1 MVLSITICTYNR
13 IEYLKKCLKSVLDQT
28 QGKKSIEINIIDN
41 NSTDNTKSYISEIQK
56 KYPEV
61 NYYVEHKQGI
71 SFARNLS
78 FEVCKGDYLA
88 FVDDDAVI
96 NKNWLEALLNELK
109 NQNENIIYGGPIY
122 PNFESIPEDWIDKD
136 YFIRKFKDTEGFL
149 GTIKSKE
156 GFSGGN
162 MCIAK
167 NLFLKSEKFNTEI
180 GMTGG
185 NLGLGEEPDFFYK
198 LIMKNKDVKLY
209 NISEMS
215 ITHSEASYKLEKEYL
230 RDRIIL
236 NANQF
241 TKRTIFHENFLMT
254 TFILLS
260 KLVIQSTK
268 LFISLFLHIIRRIS
282 PGQLSKIISPTH
294 KFKFLKSYWVIRG
307 IFQAIS

>member
-13 IEYLKKCLKSVLDQT
+13 IEYLKKCLKSILDQT
-28 QGKKSIEINIIDN
+28 QGSEIIEINIIDN
-41 NSTDNTKSYISEIQK
+41 NSTDTTKDYVTELQK
-56 KYPEV
+56 KFPEV
-61 NYYVEHKQGI
+61 NYFVEKRQGI

-78 FEVCKGDYLA
+78 FEVCKGMFLA

-109 NQNENIIYGGPIY
+109 NQNEDIIYGGPIY
-122 PNFESIPEDWIDKD
+122 PNFESVPEDWIDKD
-136 YFIRKFKDTEGFL
+136 YFIRKFKDTDGFL

-198 LIMKNKDVKLY
+198 LVMKNKDVKLY

-230 RDRIIL
+230 KERIIL

-241 TKRTIFHENFLMT
+241 TKRTLFHENLIT
-254 TFILLS
+254 SIIILKIKVFIQFFKLL
-260 KLVIQSTK
+260 V
-268 LFISLFLHIIRRIS
+268 SLFLQFFI
-282 PGQLSKIISPTH
+282 PKY
-294 KFKFLKSYWVIRG
+294 KFKYLKSYWIIRG
-307 IFQAIS
+307 IVKAIF

>member
-41 NSTDNTKSYISEIQK
+41 NSTDNTKGYISEIKK

-78 FEVCKGDYLA
+78 FEVCKGMFLA

-122 PNFESIPEDWIDKD
+122 PNFESNPEDWIDKD
-136 YFIRKFKDTEGFL
+136 YFIRKFKDTDGFL

-260 KLVIQSTK
+260 KLVIQSSK

>member
-13 IEYLKKCLKSVLDQT
+13 IEYLKKCLKSILDQT
-28 QGKKSIEINIIDN
+28 QGSEIIEINIIDN
-41 NSTDNTKSYISEIQK
+41 NSTDTTKDYVIELQK
-56 KYPEV
+56 KFPEV
-61 NYYVEHKQGI
+61 NYFVEKRQGI

-78 FEVCKGDYLA
+78 FEVCKGMFLA

-109 NQNENIIYGGPIY
+109 NQNEDIIYGGPIY

-136 YFIRKFKDTEGFL
+136 YFIRKFKDTDGFL

-209 NISEMS
+209 NICEMS

-241 TKRTIFHENFLMT
+241 TKRTLFHENLLMT

-260 KLVIQSTK
+260 KLIVQSIK
-268 LFISLFLHIIRRIS
+268 L
-282 PGQLSKIISPTH
+282 IISFFLQIFVSNH
-294 KFKFLKSYWVIRG
+294 KFKFLKSYWIIRG
-307 IFQAIS
+307 IVKAIF

>member
-13 IEYLKKCLKSVLDQT
+13 IEYLKKCLKSILDQT
-28 QGKKSIEINIIDN
+28 QGSEIIEINIIDN
-41 NSTDNTKSYISEIQK
+41 NSTDTTKDYVTELQK
-56 KYPEV
+56 KFPEV
-61 NYYVEHKQGI
+61 NYFVEKRQGI

-78 FEVCKGDYLA
+78 FEVCKGMFLA

-136 YFIRKFKDTEGFL
+136 YFIRKFKDTDGFL

-209 NISEMS
+209 NICEMS

-241 TKRTIFHENFLMT
+241 TKRTLFHENLLMT
-254 TFILLS
+254 TFILFL
-260 KLVIQSTK
+260 KLIIQSIK
-268 LFISLFLHIIRRIS
+268 L
-282 PGQLSKIISPTH
+282 IISFFLQIFVSNH
-294 KFKFLKSYWVIRG
+294 KFKFLKSYWIIRG
-307 IFQAIS
+307 IVKAIF

>member
-13 IEYLKKCLKSVLDQT
+13 IEYLKKCLKSILDQT
-28 QGKKSIEINIIDN
+28 QGSEIIEINIIDN
-41 NSTDNTKSYISEIQK
+41 NSTDTTKDYVTELQK
-56 KYPEV
+56 QFPEV
-61 NYYVEHKQGI
+61 NYFVEKRQGI
-71 SFARNLS
+71 SYARNLS
-78 FEVCKGDYLA
+78 FEVCKGMFLA

-109 NQNENIIYGGPIY
+109 NQNEDIIYGGPIY

-136 YFIRKFKDTEGFL
+136 YFIRKFKDTDGFL

-209 NISEMS
+209 NICEMS

-241 TKRTIFHENFLMT
+241 TKRTLFHENLITSIIILKIKVFIQFLKLLVSLVLQF
-254 TFILLS
+254 FI
-260 KLVIQSTK
+260 
-268 LFISLFLHIIRRIS
+268 
-282 PGQLSKIISPTH
+282 PNH
-294 KFKFLKSYWVIRG
+294 KFKFLKSYWIIRG
-307 IFQAIS
+307 IVKAIF

>member
-13 IEYLKKCLKSVLDQT
+13 IEYLKKCLKSILDQT
-28 QGKKSIEINIIDN
+28 QGSEIIEINIIDN
-41 NSTDNTKSYISEIQK
+41 NSTDTTKDYVFELQK
-56 KYPEV
+56 KFPEV
-61 NYYVEHKQGI
+61 NYFVEKRQGI

-78 FEVCKGDYLA
+78 FEVCKGKFLA

-96 NKNWLEALLNELK
+96 NKNWLKALLNELK
-109 NQNENIIYGGPIY
+109 KQKENIIYGGPIY
-122 PNFESIPEDWIDKD
+122 PNFESDPENWIDKD
-136 YFIRKFKDTEGFL
+136 YFIRKFKDTDGFL
-149 GTIKSKE
+149 GVIKSKE

-167 NLFLKSEKFNTEI
+167 NLFKKSEKFNTKI

-215 ITHSEASYKLEKEYL
+215 ISHSEASYKLKKEYL
-230 RDRIIL
+230 RERIIL
-236 NANQF
+236 SANQF
-241 TKRTIFHENFLMT
+241 TKRTIFHENLLMT

-260 KLVIQSTK
+260 KLIVQSIK
-268 LFISLFLHIIRRIS
+268 LLHSLFLQIFVS
-282 PGQLSKIISPTH
+282 NH
-294 KFKFLKSYWVIRG
+294 KFKFLKSFWIIRG
-307 IFQAIS
+307 MLQAIFKILFIRNKY

>member
-13 IEYLKKCLKSVLDQT
+13 IEYLKKCLKSILDQT
-28 QGKKSIEINIIDN
+28 QGSEIIEINIIDN
-41 NSTDNTKSYISEIQK
+41 NSTDTTKDYVIELQK
-56 KYPEV
+56 QFPEV
-61 NYYVEHKQGI
+61 NYFVEKRQGI

-78 FEVCKGDYLA
+78 FEVCKGMFLA

-136 YFIRKFKDTEGFL
+136 YFIRKFKDTDGFL

-209 NISEMS
+209 NICEMS

-241 TKRTIFHENFLMT
+241 TKRTLFHENLLMT

-260 KLVIQSTK
+260 KLIVQSIK
-268 LFISLFLHIIRRIS
+268 L
-282 PGQLSKIISPTH
+282 IISFFLQIFVSNH
-294 KFKFLKSYWVIRG
+294 KFKFLKSYWIIRG
-307 IFQAIS
+307 IVKAIF

>member
-13 IEYLKKCLKSVLDQT
+13 IEYLKKCLKSILDQT
-28 QGKKSIEINIIDN
+28 QGSEIIEINIIDN
-41 NSTDNTKSYISEIQK
+41 NSTDTTKDYVTELQK
-56 KYPEV
+56 QFPEV
-61 NYYVEHKQGI
+61 NYFVEKRQGI
-71 SFARNLS
+71 SYARNLS
-78 FEVCKGDYLA
+78 FEVCKGMFLA

-109 NQNENIIYGGPIY
+109 NQNEDIIYGGPIY
-122 PNFESIPEDWIDKD
+122 PNFESVPEDWIDKD
-136 YFIRKFKDTEGFL
+136 YFIRKFKDTDGFL

-209 NISEMS
+209 NICEMS

-241 TKRTIFHENFLMT
+241 TKRTLFHENLLMT
-254 TFILLS
+254 TFILIS
-260 KLVIQSTK
+260 KLIVQSIK
-268 LFISLFLHIIRRIS
+268 L
-282 PGQLSKIISPTH
+282 IISFFLQIFVSNH
-294 KFKFLKSYWVIRG
+294 KFKFLKSYWIIRG
-307 IFQAIS
+307 IVKAIF

>member
-13 IEYLKKCLKSVLDQT
+13 IEYLKKCLKSILDQT
-28 QGKKSIEINIIDN
+28 QGSEIIEINIIDN
-41 NSTDNTKSYISEIQK
+41 NSTDTTKDYVIELQK
-56 KYPEV
+56 KFPEV
-61 NYYVEHKQGI
+61 NYFVEKRQGI

-78 FEVCKGDYLA
+78 FEVCKGMFLA

-136 YFIRKFKDTEGFL
+136 YFIRKFKDTDGFL

-209 NISEMS
+209 NICEMS

-241 TKRTIFHENFLMT
+241 TKRTLFHENFLMT
-254 TFILLS
+254 TFILFL
-260 KLVIQSTK
+260 KLIVQSIK
-268 LFISLFLHIIRRIS
+268 L
-282 PGQLSKIISPTH
+282 IISFFLQIFVSNH
-294 KFKFLKSYWVIRG
+294 KFKFLKSYWIIRG
-307 IFQAIS
+307 IVKAIF

>member
-13 IEYLKKCLKSVLDQT
+13 IEYLKKCLKSILDQT
-28 QGKKSIEINIIDN
+28 QGSEIIEINIIDN
-41 NSTDNTKSYISEIQK
+41 NSTDTTKDYVIELQNK
-56 KYPEV
+56 FPEV
-61 NYYVEHKQGI
+61 NYFVEKRQGI

-78 FEVCKGDYLA
+78 FEVCKGMFLA

-122 PNFESIPEDWIDKD
+122 PNFESVPEDWIDKD
-136 YFIRKFKDTEGFL
+136 YFIRKFKDTDGFL

-209 NISEMS
+209 NICEMS

-241 TKRTIFHENFLMT
+241 TKRTLFHENLSMT

-260 KLVIQSTK
+260 KLIVQSIK
-268 LFISLFLHIIRRIS
+268 L
-282 PGQLSKIISPTH
+282 IISFFLQIFVSNH
-294 KFKFLKSYWVIRG
+294 KFKFLKSYWIIRG
-307 IFQAIS
+307 IVKAIF

>member
-1 MVLSITICTYNR
+1 MVLIITICTYNR
-13 IEYLKKCLKSVLDQT
+13 IEYLKKCLKSILDQT
-28 QGKKSIEINIIDN
+28 QGSEIIEINIIDN
-41 NSTDNTKSYISEIQK
+41 NSTDTTKDYVIELQK
-56 KYPEV
+56 QFPEV
-61 NYYVEHKQGI
+61 NYFVEKRQGI
-71 SFARNLS
+71 SYARNLS
-78 FEVCKGDYLA
+78 FEVCKGMFLA

-109 NQNENIIYGGPIY
+109 NQNEDIIYGGPIY
-122 PNFESIPEDWIDKD
+122 PNFESVPEDWIDKD
-136 YFIRKFKDTEGFL
+136 YFIRKFKDTDGFL

-241 TKRTIFHENFLMT
+241 TKRTLFHD
-254 TFILLS
+254 
-260 KLVIQSTK
+260 
-268 LFISLFLHIIRRIS
+268 
-282 PGQLSKIISPTH
+282 
-294 KFKFLKSYWVIRG
+294 
-307 IFQAIS
+307 

>member
-13 IEYLKKCLKSVLDQT
+13 IEYLKKCLKSILDQT
-28 QGKKSIEINIIDN
+28 QGSEIIEINIIDN
-41 NSTDNTKSYISEIQK
+41 NSTDTTKDYVIELQK
-56 KYPEV
+56 QFPEV
-61 NYYVEHKQGI
+61 NYFVEKRQGI
-71 SFARNLS
+71 SYARNLS
-78 FEVCKGDYLA
+78 FEVCKGMFLA

-109 NQNENIIYGGPIY
+109 NQNEDIIYGGPIY
-122 PNFESIPEDWIDKD
+122 PNFESVPEDWIDKD
-136 YFIRKFKDTEGFL
+136 YFIRKFKDTDGFL

-209 NISEMS
+209 NICEMS

-241 TKRTIFHENFLMT
+241 TKRTLFHENLLMT
-254 TFILLS
+254 TFILIS
-260 KLVIQSTK
+260 KLIVQSIK
-268 LFISLFLHIIRRIS
+268 LLISFFLQIFVS
-282 PGQLSKIISPTH
+282 NH
-294 KFKFLKSYWVIRG
+294 KFKFLKSYWIIRG
-307 IFQAIS
+307 IVKAIF

>member
-13 IEYLKKCLKSVLDQT
+13 IEYLKKCLKSILDQT
-28 QGKKSIEINIIDN
+28 QGSEIIEINIIDN
-41 NSTDNTKSYISEIQK
+41 NSTDTTKDYVIELQK
-56 KYPEV
+56 KFPEV
-61 NYYVEHKQGI
+61 NYFVEKRQGI

-78 FEVCKGDYLA
+78 FEVCKGMFLA

-136 YFIRKFKDTEGFL
+136 YFIRKFKDTDGFL

-241 TKRTIFHENFLMT
+241 TKRTLFHENLLMT
-254 TFILLS
+254 TFILIS
-260 KLVIQSTK
+260 KLIVQSIK
-268 LFISLFLHIIRRIS
+268 LLISFFLQIFVS
-282 PGQLSKIISPTH
+282 NH
-294 KFKFLKSYWVIRG
+294 KFKFLKSYWIIRG
-307 IFQAIS
+307 IVKAIF

>member
-13 IEYLKKCLKSVLDQT
+13 IEYLKKCLKSILDQT
-28 QGKKSIEINIIDN
+28 QGSEIIEINIIDN
-41 NSTDNTKSYISEIQK
+41 NSTDTTKDYLIELQK
-56 KYPEV
+56 KFPEV
-61 NYYVEHKQGI
+61 NYFVEKRQGI

-78 FEVCKGDYLA
+78 FEVCKGMFLA

-136 YFIRKFKDTEGFL
+136 YFIRKFKDTDGFL

-209 NISEMS
+209 NICEMS

-241 TKRTIFHENFLMT
+241 TKRTLFHENLLMT

-260 KLVIQSTK
+260 KLIVQSIK
-268 LFISLFLHIIRRIS
+268 L
-282 PGQLSKIISPTH
+282 IISFFLQIFVSNH
-294 KFKFLKSYWVIRG
+294 KFKFLKSYWIIRG
-307 IFQAIS
+307 IVKAIF

>member
-13 IEYLKKCLKSVLDQT
+13 IEYLKKCLKSILDQT
-28 QGKKSIEINIIDN
+28 QGSEIIEINIIDN
-41 NSTDNTKSYISEIQK
+41 NSTDTTKDYVTELQK
-56 KYPEV
+56 QFPEV
-61 NYYVEHKQGI
+61 NYFVEKKQGI

-78 FEVCKGDYLA
+78 FEVCKGMFLA

-136 YFIRKFKDTEGFL
+136 YFIRKFKDTDGFL

-209 NISEMS
+209 NICEMS

-241 TKRTIFHENFLMT
+241 TKRTLFHENLLMT

-260 KLVIQSTK
+260 KLIVQSIK
-268 LFISLFLHIIRRIS
+268 L
-282 PGQLSKIISPTH
+282 IISFFLQIFVSNH
-294 KFKFLKSYWVIRG
+294 KFKFLKSYWIIRG
-307 IFQAIS
+307 IVKAIF

>member
-78 FEVCKGDYLA
+78 FEVCKGMFLA

-122 PNFESIPEDWIDKD
+122 PNFESNPEDWIDKD
-136 YFIRKFKDTEGFL
+136 YFIRKFKDTDGFL

>member
-13 IEYLKKCLKSVLDQT
+13 IEYLKKCLKSILDQT
-28 QGKKSIEINIIDN
+28 QGSEIIEINIIDN
-41 NSTDNTKSYISEIQK
+41 NSTDTTKDYVTELQK
-56 KYPEV
+56 KFPEV
-61 NYYVEHKQGI
+61 NYFVEKRQGI

-78 FEVCKGDYLA
+78 FEVCKGMFLA

-109 NQNENIIYGGPIY
+109 NQNEDIIYGGPIY
-122 PNFESIPEDWIDKD
+122 PNFESVPEDWIDKD
-136 YFIRKFKDTEGFL
+136 YFIRKFKDTDCFL
-149 GTIKSKE
+149 GTSKSKE
-156 GFSGGN
+156 GLSGGN

-230 RDRIIL
+230 KERIIL

-241 TKRTIFHENFLMT
+241 TKRTLFHENLIT
-254 TFILLS
+254 SIIILKIKVFIQFFKLLVS
-260 KLVIQSTK
+260 LLLQF
-268 LFISLFLHIIRRIS
+268 FI
-282 PGQLSKIISPTH
+282 PKY
-294 KFKFLKSYWVIRG
+294 KFKYLKSYWIIRG
-307 IFQAIS
+307 IVKAIF

>member
-13 IEYLKKCLKSVLDQT
+13 IEYLKKCLKSILDQT
-28 QGKKSIEINIIDN
+28 QGSEIIEINIIDN
-41 NSTDNTKSYISEIQK
+41 NSTDTTKDYVIELQK
-56 KYPEV
+56 KFPEV
-61 NYYVEHKQGI
+61 NYFVEKRQGI

-78 FEVCKGDYLA
+78 FEVCKGMFLA

-136 YFIRKFKDTEGFL
+136 YFIRKFKDTDGFL

-209 NISEMS
+209 NICEMS

-241 TKRTIFHENFLMT
+241 TKRTLFHENLLMT

-260 KLVIQSTK
+260 KLIVQSIK
-268 LFISLFLHIIRRIS
+268 L
-282 PGQLSKIISPTH
+282 IISFFLQIFVSNH
-294 KFKFLKSYWVIRG
+294 KFKFLKSYWIIRG
-307 IFQAIS
+307 IVKAIF

>member
-13 IEYLKKCLKSVLDQT
+13 LEYLKKCLTSILDQT
-28 QGKKSIEINIIDN
+28 QGSQIIEINIIDN
-41 NSTDNTKSYISEIQK
+41 NSTDNTKNYISERQK
-56 KYPEV
+56 KFPEI
-61 NYYVEHKQGI
+61 NYYLEKKQGI
-71 SFARNLS
+71 SHARNLS
-78 FEVCKGDYLA
+78 FKVCKGDFLA

-96 NKNWLEALLNELK
+96 NKNWLESLLNELK
-109 NQNENIIYGGPIY
+109 TQNQNIVYGGPIY
-122 PNFESIPEDWIDKD
+122 PKFETEPEKWIDKN
-136 YFIRKFKDTEGFL
+136 YFVREFKETDGFL

-162 MCIAK
+162 MCISK
-167 NLFLKSEKFNTEI
+167 NLFFKSDEFNTEI

-198 LIMKNKDVKLY
+198 LVKNNKEVKLY

-241 TKRTIFHENFLMT
+241 TKRTLFHEKFLIKII
-254 TFILLS
+254 IL
-260 KLVIQSTK
+260 KFK
-268 LFISLFLHIIRRIS
+268 LFIQFIKL
-282 PGQLSKIISPTH
+282 IISIFLQFFIPKH
-294 KFKFLKSYWVIRG
+294 KFKFLKSFWIIRG
-307 IFQAIS
+307 MFQAIF

>member
-13 IEYLKKCLKSVLDQT
+13 IEYLKKCLKSILDQT
-28 QGKKSIEINIIDN
+28 QGSEIIEINIIDN
-41 NSTDNTKSYISEIQK
+41 NSTDTTKDYVIELQK
-56 KYPEV
+56 QFPEV
-61 NYYVEHKQGI
+61 NYFVEKRQGI
-71 SFARNLS
+71 SYARNLS
-78 FEVCKGDYLA
+78 FEVCKGMFLA

-109 NQNENIIYGGPIY
+109 NQNEDIIYGGPIY
-122 PNFESIPEDWIDKD
+122 PNFESVPEDWIDKD
-136 YFIRKFKDTEGFL
+136 YFIRKFKDTDGFL

-209 NISEMS
+209 NICEMS

-241 TKRTIFHENFLMT
+241 TKRTLFHENLLMT

-260 KLVIQSTK
+260 KLIVQSIK
-268 LFISLFLHIIRRIS
+268 L
-282 PGQLSKIISPTH
+282 IISFFLQIFVSNH
-294 KFKFLKSYWVIRG
+294 KFKFLKSYWIIHG
-307 IFQAIS
+307 IVKAIF

>member
-13 IEYLKKCLKSVLDQT
+13 IEYLKKCLKSILDQT
-28 QGKKSIEINIIDN
+28 QGSEIIEINIIDN
-41 NSTDNTKSYISEIQK
+41 NSTDTTKDYVIELQK
-56 KYPEV
+56 QFPEV
-61 NYYVEHKQGI
+61 NYFVEKRQGI
-71 SFARNLS
+71 SYARNLS
-78 FEVCKGDYLA
+78 FEVCKGMFLA

-136 YFIRKFKDTEGFL
+136 YFIRKFKDTDGFL

-209 NISEMS
+209 NICEMS

-241 TKRTIFHENFLMT
+241 TKRTLFHENLLMT

-260 KLVIQSTK
+260 KLIVQSIK
-268 LFISLFLHIIRRIS
+268 L
-282 PGQLSKIISPTH
+282 IISFFLQIFVSNH
-294 KFKFLKSYWVIRG
+294 KFKFLKSYWIIRG
-307 IFQAIS
+307 IVKAIF

>member
-13 IEYLKKCLKSVLDQT
+13 IEYLKKCLKSILDQT
-28 QGKKSIEINIIDN
+28 QGSEIIEINIIDN
-41 NSTDNTKSYISEIQK
+41 NSTDTTKDYVTELQK
-56 KYPEV
+56 QFTEV
-61 NYYVEHKQGI
+61 NYFVEKRQGI
-71 SFARNLS
+71 SYARNLS
-78 FEVCKGDYLA
+78 FEVCKGMFLA

-136 YFIRKFKDTEGFL
+136 YFIRKFKDTDGFL

-209 NISEMS
+209 NICEMS

-241 TKRTIFHENFLMT
+241 TKRTLFHENLLMT
-254 TFILLS
+254 TFILIS
-260 KLVIQSTK
+260 KLIVQSIK
-268 LFISLFLHIIRRIS
+268 LLISFFLQIFVS
-282 PGQLSKIISPTH
+282 NH
-294 KFKFLKSYWVIRG
+294 KFKFLKSYWIIRG
-307 IFQAIS
+307 IVKAIF

>member
-13 IEYLKKCLKSVLDQT
+13 IEYLKKCLKSILDQT
-28 QGKKSIEINIIDN
+28 QGSEIIEINIIDN
-41 NSTDNTKSYISEIQK
+41 NSTDTTKDYVTELQK
-56 KYPEV
+56 KFPEV
-61 NYYVEHKQGI
+61 NYFVEKRQGI

-78 FEVCKGDYLA
+78 FEVCKGMFLA

-109 NQNENIIYGGPIY
+109 NQNEDIIYGGPIY
-122 PNFESIPEDWIDKD
+122 PNFESVPEDWIDKD
-136 YFIRKFKDTEGFL
+136 YFIRKFKDTDGFL

-209 NISEMS
+209 NICEMS

-241 TKRTIFHENFLMT
+241 TKRTLFHENLLMT
-254 TFILLS
+254 TFILFL
-260 KLVIQSTK
+260 KLIIQSIK
-268 LFISLFLHIIRRIS
+268 L
-282 PGQLSKIISPTH
+282 IISFFLQIFVSNH
-294 KFKFLKSYWVIRG
+294 KFKFLKSYWIIRG
-307 IFQAIS
+307 IVKAIF

>member
-13 IEYLKKCLKSVLDQT
+13 IEYLKKCLKSILDQT
-28 QGKKSIEINIIDN
+28 QGSEIIEINIIDN
-41 NSTDNTKSYISEIQK
+41 NSTDTTKDYVTKLQK
-56 KYPEV
+56 KFPEV
-61 NYYVEHKQGI
+61 NYFVEKRQGI

-78 FEVCKGDYLA
+78 FEVCKGMFLA

-136 YFIRKFKDTEGFL
+136 YFIRKFKDTDGFL

-209 NISEMS
+209 NICEMS

-241 TKRTIFHENFLMT
+241 TKRTLFHENFLMT

-260 KLVIQSTK
+260 KLIVQSIK
-268 LFISLFLHIIRRIS
+268 L
-282 PGQLSKIISPTH
+282 IISFFLQIFVSNH
-294 KFKFLKSYWVIRG
+294 KFKFLKSYWIIRG
-307 IFQAIS
+307 IVKAIF

>member
-13 IEYLKKCLKSVLDQT
+13 LEYLKKCLTSILDQT
-28 QGKKSIEINIIDN
+28 QGSQIIEINIIDN
-41 NSTDNTKSYISEIQK
+41 NSTDNTKNYIAERQKEFPEI
-56 KYPEV
+56 
-61 NYYVEHKQGI
+61 NYYIEKKQGI
-71 SFARNLS
+71 SHARNLS
-78 FEVCKGDYLA
+78 FKVCKGDFLA

-96 NKNWLEALLNELK
+96 NKNWLESLLNELK
-109 NQNENIIYGGPIY
+109 NQNQNIVYGGPIY
-122 PNFESIPEDWIDKD
+122 PKFETEPEKWIDKN
-136 YFIRKFKDTEGFL
+136 YFVREFKETDGFL

-167 NLFLKSEKFNTEI
+167 NLFLKSDEFNTEI

-198 LIMKNKDVKLY
+198 LVKNNKEVKLY

-215 ITHSEASYKLEKEYL
+215 ITHSEASYKLEKGYL

-241 TKRTIFHENFLMT
+241 TKRTLFHENFLMKII
-254 TFILLS
+254 IL
-260 KLVIQSTK
+260 KFK
-268 LFISLFLHIIRRIS
+268 LFIQTIKL
-282 PGQLSKIISPTH
+282 IISMFCQFFIPKH
-294 KFKFLKSYWVIRG
+294 KFKFLKSFWIIRG
-307 IFQAIS
+307 MFQAIF

>member
-13 IEYLKKCLKSVLDQT
+13 IEYLKKCLKSILDQT
-28 QGKKSIEINIIDN
+28 QGSEIIEINIIDN
-41 NSTDNTKSYISEIQK
+41 NSTDTTKDYVTELQK
-56 KYPEV
+56 QFPEV
-61 NYYVEHKQGI
+61 NYFVEKRQGI

-78 FEVCKGDYLA
+78 FEVCKGMFLA

-136 YFIRKFKDTEGFL
+136 YFIRKFKDTDGFL

-241 TKRTIFHENFLMT
+241 TKRTLFHENFLMT

-260 KLVIQSTK
+260 KLIIQSIK
-268 LFISLFLHIIRRIS
+268 L
-282 PGQLSKIISPTH
+282 IISFFLQIFVSNH
-294 KFKFLKSYWVIRG
+294 KFKFLKSYWIIRG
-307 IFQAIS
+307 IVKAIF

>member
-13 IEYLKKCLKSVLDQT
+13 IEYLKKCLKSILDQT
-28 QGKKSIEINIIDN
+28 QGSEIIEINIIDN
-41 NSTDNTKSYISEIQK
+41 NSTDTTKDYVTELQK
-56 KYPEV
+56 QFPEV
-61 NYYVEHKQGI
+61 NYFVEKRQGI
-71 SFARNLS
+71 SYARNLS
-78 FEVCKGDYLA
+78 FEVCKGMFLA

-122 PNFESIPEDWIDKD
+122 PNFESVPEDWIDKD
-136 YFIRKFKDTEGFL
+136 YFIRKFKDTDGFL

-241 TKRTIFHENFLMT
+241 TKRTLFHENLLMT
-254 TFILLS
+254 TFILIS
-260 KLVIQSTK
+260 KLIVQSIK
-268 LFISLFLHIIRRIS
+268 LLISFFLQIFVS
-282 PGQLSKIISPTH
+282 NH
-294 KFKFLKSYWVIRG
+294 KFKFLKSYWIIRG
-307 IFQAIS
+307 IVKAIF

>member
-13 IEYLKKCLKSVLDQT
+13 IEYLKKCLKSILDQT
-28 QGKKSIEINIIDN
+28 QGSEIIEINIIDN
-41 NSTDNTKSYISEIQK
+41 NSTDTTKDYVIELQK
-56 KYPEV
+56 KFPEV
-61 NYYVEHKQGI
+61 NYFVEKRQGI
-71 SFARNLS
+71 SYARNLS
-78 FEVCKGDYLA
+78 FEVCKGMFLA

-136 YFIRKFKDTEGFL
+136 YFIRKFKDTDGFL

-209 NISEMS
+209 NICEMS

-241 TKRTIFHENFLMT
+241 TKRTLFHENLSMT

-260 KLVIQSTK
+260 KLIVQSIK
-268 LFISLFLHIIRRIS
+268 L
-282 PGQLSKIISPTH
+282 IISFFLQIFVSNH
-294 KFKFLKSYWVIRG
+294 KFKFLKSYWIIRG
-307 IFQAIS
+307 IVKAIF

>member
-13 IEYLKKCLKSVLDQT
+13 IEYLKKCLKSILDQT

-41 NSTDNTKSYISEIQK
+41 NSTDNTKDYISEIQK
-56 KYPEV
+56 KHPEV

-88 FVDDDAVI
+88 FVDDDAII
-96 NKNWLEALLNELK
+96 NKNWLKSLLNKLQ
-109 NQNENIIYGGPIY
+109 NQNQNIVYGGPIY
-122 PNFESIPEDWIDKD
+122 PHFESNPENWIDKN
-136 YFIRKFKDTEGFL
+136 YFVRKFKETDGFL
-149 GTIKSKE
+149 GLIKSKE

-162 MCIAK
+162 MCISK
-167 NLFLKSEKFNTEI
+167 SLFLKSEKFNTEI

-215 ITHSEASYKLEKEYL
+215 ITHSEASYKLEKKYL
-230 RDRIIL
+230 RERIIL

-241 TKRTIFHENFLMT
+241 TKRTLFHENLIISIIILKIKV
-254 TFILLS
+254 FIQFF
-260 KLVIQSTK
+260 KLIV
-268 LFISLFLHIIRRIS
+268 SLFLQFII
-282 PGQLSKIISPTH
+282 PNY
-294 KFKFLKSYWVIRG
+294 KFKFLKSYWIIHG
-307 IFQAIS
+307 IVKAIF

>member
-13 IEYLKKCLKSVLDQT
+13 IEYLKKCLKSILDQT
-28 QGKKSIEINIIDN
+28 QGSEIIEINIIDN
-41 NSTDNTKSYISEIQK
+41 NSTDTTKDYVIELQK
-56 KYPEV
+56 QFPEV
-61 NYYVEHKQGI
+61 NYFVEKRQGI
-71 SFARNLS
+71 SYARNLS
-78 FEVCKGDYLA
+78 FEVCKGMFLA

-109 NQNENIIYGGPIY
+109 NQNEDIIYGGPIY
-122 PNFESIPEDWIDKD
+122 PNFESVPEDWIDKD
-136 YFIRKFKDTEGFL
+136 YFIRKFKDTDGFL

-209 NISEMS
+209 NICEMS

-241 TKRTIFHENFLMT
+241 TKRTLFHENFLMT

-260 KLVIQSTK
+260 KLIVQSIK
-268 LFISLFLHIIRRIS
+268 L
-282 PGQLSKIISPTH
+282 IISFFLQIFVSNH
-294 KFKFLKSYWVIRG
+294 KFKFLKSYWIIRG
-307 IFQAIS
+307 IVKAIF

>member
-13 IEYLKKCLKSVLDQT
+13 IEYLKKCLKSILDQT
-28 QGKKSIEINIIDN
+28 QGSEIIEINIIDN
-41 NSTDNTKSYISEIQK
+41 NSTDTTKDYVTELQK
-56 KYPEV
+56 QFPEV
-61 NYYVEHKQGI
+61 NYFVEKRQGI

-78 FEVCKGDYLA
+78 FEVCKGMFLA

-109 NQNENIIYGGPIY
+109 NQNEDIIYGGPIY

-136 YFIRKFKDTEGFL
+136 YFIRKFKDTDGFL

-209 NISEMS
+209 NICEMS

-241 TKRTIFHENFLMT
+241 TKRTLFHENFLMT

-260 KLVIQSTK
+260 KLIIQSIK
-268 LFISLFLHIIRRIS
+268 L
-282 PGQLSKIISPTH
+282 IISFFLQIFVSNH
-294 KFKFLKSYWVIRG
+294 KFKFLKSYWIIRG
-307 IFQAIS
+307 IVKAIF

>member
-122 PNFESIPEDWIDKD
+122 PNFESNPEDWIDKD
-136 YFIRKFKDTEGFL
+136 YFIRKFKDTDGFL

>member
-13 IEYLKKCLKSVLDQT
+13 IEYLKKCLKSILDQT
-28 QGKKSIEINIIDN
+28 QGSEIIEINIIDN
-41 NSTDNTKSYISEIQK
+41 NSTDTTKDYVIELQK
-56 KYPEV
+56 KFPEV
-61 NYYVEHKQGI
+61 NYFVEKRQGI

-78 FEVCKGDYLA
+78 FEVCKGMFLA

-109 NQNENIIYGGPIY
+109 NQNEDIIYGGPIY
-122 PNFESIPEDWIDKD
+122 PYFESITEDWIDKD
-136 YFIRKFKDTEGFL
+136 YFIRKFKDTDGFL

-209 NISEMS
+209 NICEMS
-215 ITHSEASYKLEKEYL
+215 ITHFEASYKLEKEYL

-241 TKRTIFHENFLMT
+241 TKRTLFHENLLMT

-260 KLVIQSTK
+260 KLIVQSIK
-268 LFISLFLHIIRRIS
+268 L
-282 PGQLSKIISPTH
+282 IISFFLQIFVSNH
-294 KFKFLKSYWVIRG
+294 KFKFLKSYWIIRG
-307 IFQAIS
+307 IVKAIF

>member
-13 IEYLKKCLKSVLDQT
+13 IEYLKKCLKSILDQT
-28 QGKKSIEINIIDN
+28 QGSEIIEINIIDN
-41 NSTDNTKSYISEIQK
+41 NSTDTTKDYVIELQK
-56 KYPEV
+56 QFPEV
-61 NYYVEHKQGI
+61 NYFVEKRQGI
-71 SFARNLS
+71 SYARNLS
-78 FEVCKGDYLA
+78 FEVCKGMFLA

-136 YFIRKFKDTEGFL
+136 YFIRKFKDTDGFL

-198 LIMKNKDVKLY
+198 LIMKNKNVKLY
-209 NISEMS
+209 NICEMS

-241 TKRTIFHENFLMT
+241 TKRTLFHENLLIT

-260 KLVIQSTK
+260 KLIVQSIK
-268 LFISLFLHIIRRIS
+268 L
-282 PGQLSKIISPTH
+282 IISFFLQIFVSNH
-294 KFKFLKSYWVIRG
+294 KFKFLKSYWIIRG
-307 IFQAIS
+307 IVKAIF

>member
-13 IEYLKKCLKSVLDQT
+13 LEYLKKCLTSILDQT
-28 QGKKSIEINIIDN
+28 QGSQIIEINIIDN
-41 NSTDNTKSYISEIQK
+41 NSTDDTKNYISERQK
-56 KYPEV
+56 KFPEI
-61 NYYVEHKQGI
+61 NYYIEKKQGI
-71 SFARNLS
+71 SHARNLS
-78 FEVCKGDYLA
+78 FKVCKGDFLA

-96 NKNWLEALLNELK
+96 NKNWLESLLNELK
-109 NQNENIIYGGPIY
+109 NQNQNIVYGGPIY
-122 PNFESIPEDWIDKD
+122 PKFETEPEKWIDKN
-136 YFIRKFKDTEGFL
+136 YFVREFKETDGFL

-167 NLFLKSEKFNTEI
+167 NLFLKSDEFNTEI

-198 LIMKNKDVKLY
+198 LVKNNKEVKLY

-241 TKRTIFHENFLMT
+241 TKRTLFHENFLMKIIIL
-254 TFILLS
+254 TF
-260 KLVIQSTK
+260 K
-268 LFISLFLHIIRRIS
+268 LFIQSIKL
-282 PGQLSKIISPTH
+282 IISMFFQLFIPNH
-294 KFKFLKSYWVIRG
+294 KLKFLKSFWIIRG
-307 IFQAIS
+307 MFQAIF